1 MRQAPA
7 DTRTATVL
15 SAVTA
20 SLATVLLGY
29 SGFVAYDS
37 AHSDRPL
44 AGLGYLVALV
54 LGVPAMLGLALA
66 VPAFGLRR
74 RRAGTARTLGWCGLV
89 SAGLPALLLVWML
102 SPV

>member
-1 MRQAPA
+1 MHQATA

-20 SLATVLLGY
+20 LIAAALLGY
-29 SGFVAYDS
+29 SALITYDS
-37 AHSDRPL
+37 ARSDDAL

-54 LGVPAMLGLALA
+54 LGTPALLGLALA

-89 SAGLPALLLVWML
+89 SAALPALLLLWMM